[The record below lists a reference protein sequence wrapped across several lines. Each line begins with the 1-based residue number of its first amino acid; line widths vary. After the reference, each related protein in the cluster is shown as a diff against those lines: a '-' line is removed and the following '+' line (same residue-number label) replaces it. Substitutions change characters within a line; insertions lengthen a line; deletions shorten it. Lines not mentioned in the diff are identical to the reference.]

1 MMIRSCFFR
10 RNKEKQN
17 DWRRVKGTV
26 VLMKKSVLDLTD
38 LNASIVDRLDELVGH
53 RVSLQLISSV
63 HGDPQNAKKGKVG
76 KAAYLENWIPT
87 IAPLTAGQ
95 TSYNITFDWDEEEIG
110 IPGGFL
116 IKNNHHTEFF
126 LKSLTLQDVP
136 GEGRMHFVCNSW
148 VYPAKRY
155 KTKTRVF
162 FTNKT
167 YLPHETPLPLVKYRE
182 DELVTLR
189 GNGQGELQ
197 EWDRVYDYAF
207 YNDLGDPDC
216 SPKHARPTLGGSA
229 EFPYPRRGRTG
240 RPPAKSDTKAESRL
254 PLLKSLEIYV
264 PRDEKFGPLKL
275 SDFLV
280 TGLKSIIQLVKPELE
295 DLFSKNPGEFDS
307 FEDALKIYDGGVKLL
322 EDPALVNLWKNVP
335 LDIIKRIFHTNEEL
349 LLKYPLPEILKESR
363 TAWRT
368 DQEFAREMLAGL
380 NPVIIRLL
388 QEFPPKSKLDREV
401 YGNQDSSITEEHI
414 MNQLNGQTIVEAINN
429 KKIFILDH
437 HDKVMPY
444 LRRINRTT
452 NTKTY
457 ATRTILFLQNDET
470 LKPLAIELSLP
481 HPDGDQF
488 GAVSKVY
495 KPPAPPT
502 DHQEGTLQDSIWQL
516 AKAYVSVNDSCSHQ
530 LITHWLHTH
539 AVIEPFVIATNRQLS
554 VLHPIYKLLHPHLR
568 DTMSINALGRQLIIN
583 GGGVV
588 EATLYPAKYSMEMS
602 SFLYK
607 DWNFTEQDLPLD
619 LKKRGMA
626 VSDPD
631 SKHGLR
637 LVIKDYPYAVDGLE
651 IWSAIKT
658 WVSNYTLLYYPTDE
672 VIQSDVELQ
681 SWWKELVEVGH
692 GDKKDEPWWPK
703 MQNVSDLIESCTTV
717 IWIASALHAA
727 TNFGQYAY
735 AGYMPNRPT
744 TSRRLMPE
752 EGSPEFEELK
762 TNPERAFLRTIT
774 ARLQTLLGIS
784 LIELLSTHSSD
795 EVYLG
800 QRDTAEWTADLEAVV
815 AFEKFGKTLKEVE
828 DGIMKRNN
836 EKELKNRYG
845 PVKIPYTLLFPSSE
859 AGRTGKGIPNSIT
872 I

>member
-1 MMIRSCFFR
+1 MINQYDNISICTAYSLLI
-10 RNKEKQN
+10 
-17 DWRRVKGTV
+17 G
-26 VLMKKSVLDLTD
+26 MLT
-38 LNASIVDRLDELVGH
+38 E
-53 RVSLQLISSV
+53 
-63 HGDPQNAKKGKVG
+63 NAKKGKVG

>member
-1 MMIRSCFFR
+1 
-10 RNKEKQN
+10 
-17 DWRRVKGTV
+17 
-26 VLMKKSVLDLTD
+26 
-38 LNASIVDRLDELVGH
+38 
-53 RVSLQLISSV
+53 
-63 HGDPQNAKKGKVG
+63 
-76 KAAYLENWIPT
+76 
-87 IAPLTAGQ
+87 
-95 TSYNITFDWDEEEIG
+95 
-110 IPGGFL
+110 
-116 IKNNHHTEFF
+116 
-126 LKSLTLQDVP
+126 
-136 GEGRMHFVCNSW
+136 
-148 VYPAKRY
+148 
-155 KTKTRVF
+155 
-162 FTNKT
+162 
-167 YLPHETPLPLVKYRE
+167 
-182 DELVTLR
+182 
-189 GNGQGELQ
+189 
-197 EWDRVYDYAF
+197 
-207 YNDLGDPDC
+207 
-216 SPKHARPTLGGSA
+216 
-229 EFPYPRRGRTG
+229 
-240 RPPAKSDTKAESRL
+240 
-254 PLLKSLEIYV
+254 
-264 PRDEKFGPLKL
+264 
-275 SDFLV
+275 
-280 TGLKSIIQLVKPELE
+280 
-295 DLFSKNPGEFDS
+295 
-307 FEDALKIYDGGVKLL
+307 
-322 EDPALVNLWKNVP
+322 
-335 LDIIKRIFHTNEEL
+335 
-349 LLKYPLPEILKESR
+349 
-363 TAWRT
+363 
-368 DQEFAREMLAGL
+368 
-380 NPVIIRLL
+380 
-388 QEFPPKSKLDREV
+388 
-401 YGNQDSSITEEHI
+401 
-414 MNQLNGQTIVEAINN
+414 
-429 KKIFILDH
+429 
-437 HDKVMPY
+437 MPY